1 MALMAVLEA
10 DLRALSLEARRKY
23 PAVKE
28 AAEHAILKLR
38 SLPDPTLLARSDDI
52 VRIFIMACE
61 CKNVKLSI
69 TGLACLQ
76 KWIAHGA
83 VPPLA
88 LPEILATL
96 KEHADINDETVQ
108 LKTLQTILTIFQSQL
123 HPEDEDNMAIA
134 LGICFRLLENNKNP
148 DSVHSTAAATIRQA
162 VALIFDRVISA
173 EALPASSPAPSR
185 RTSRSNSVSGDV
197 SRSIIAAKAVE
208 LVKDTGASEAFLAT
222 KEQMTQAARL
232 GLRLFEDLTAVASGG
247 PASWL
252 RVPFLQRTF
261 ALDMIEYVL
270 SNYVSIF
277 RKLGPYQMVLRHQVC
292 SLLMTSLRTTGEL
305 EGEVGEPSFRR
316 LVLRCVANVLRL
328 YSSILVTECEVFLN
342 MLLKSINLDLPLW
355 HRIMVLEVLRGFCVE
370 ARILRL
376 LFQTFDMRPEN
387 TNVVAGMVR
396 VLANVVTNVQ
406 VPDASEESLAAV
418 AGMVRVLANV
428 VTNVQ
433 VPDASEESL
442 AAVAGMFNSKAKG
455 LEWSMDYDPSGVTV
469 IVASEAHA
477 ITLAVEGLLGVVFT
491 VATLTDEAIDAGEL
505 DSPRCETIQT
515 KGVVKGGNLA
525 FLCVSM
531 VNSVWQTLLDALS
544 LILSRSQGEAI
555 VLEILKGYQAFT
567 QACGVLR
574 AVEPLNAFLASL
586 CKFALVPQNDS
597 DKFSA
602 GTLVSPSGKRA
613 DFIPELKDVVV
624 LTPKNVQALRTI
636 FNIAHRLDSVL
647 GSSWTLVLET
657 LALLDRVIHSPHATT
672 QEVSAVVPRFS
683 REMGTQSSDFN
694 ILSTLDS
701 QLFESS
707 AFMSTSAVCSLLTA
721 LRQVS
726 NDSLMGVT
734 SGVGQVVSGITSNMG
749 SSVSGAIPQAMPK
762 VFAVER
768 MVATLVNNL
777 HRADLLWDQ
786 IIAHF
791 LELAEH
797 ESSHVRSVS
806 LDALDRAICA
816 VLGCERIKAESALS
830 PEVNDTEG
838 QASSLCDTSTEQG
851 ELSSIATGEQR
862 PVFNSDAFECKVMLP
877 VRTLYSFGQ
886 SAEVRSGA
894 LKILLH
900 VLERRGEKLYH
911 SWPDILE
918 LLRSVANTSEKDF
931 IPLGFQSVCFIMND
945 GLMSIPP
952 HAIDTC
958 IEVAGAFGAQ
968 RTDVNISLTA
978 IGLLWTTSDFFA
990 RGVFEEEDIVE
1001 VGRRFSYGTLQL
1013 NLQNQIDDLDKG
1025 LAVSDVGL
1033 EKAAVSSEKRSDVN
1047 YKRLLLAV
1055 YDVIQGFGTDE
1066 RPEVRNTAIDT
1077 LFMSISRHGHKL
1089 SPSMLEH
1096 CLWNLV
1102 FPLIDT
1108 VRHLASTS
1116 SKDEWQG
1123 RELGTQGGKP
1133 VHMLVHHSRNTA
1145 QKQWDETLVFVLNG
1159 IRRLLKHLFALLL
1172 KVKNFRQGW
1181 DCLFEFIKE
1190 SILNSSKEV
1199 AFAAIIT
1206 LNVVVTTH
1214 ASKGSMPLDY
1224 FEVVF
1229 ATYEVAILGAA
1240 NIQSRV
1246 VFKARQELLRN
1257 IAELYKQAYAMF
1269 EPNLYCRLLSLV
1281 DALARSPL
1289 NASDKT
1295 PSIQENMP
1303 LVLRTV
1309 LEVIPILKPLDDR
1322 MVSVWPA
1329 FLRQMVGYL
1338 VVGDNPSSLQGKG
1351 ANSASTKDLQGLDSA
1366 AHFSTAN
1373 GHDMSEKLERD
1384 RGNTGE
1390 HQRAS
1395 SLSKPQDSLNMGS
1408 NTTESVPNII
1418 RGLDTVSGTTLEYTI
1433 DLTFV
1438 ESIITLL
1445 QAHYLLAPLPIRL
1458 EVLPDVVHG
1467 LGRCMCTRRD
1477 APQGSLW
1484 RTAVGTFN
1492 SILREDLVSI
1502 PLFEHLSMGETD
1514 KLQGGPG
1521 RPRFWKELADVYEAF
1536 LVGSCGR
1543 AVTVDTQTSSGD
1555 YLKTDELLEQN
1566 VLDVLCNQVLKTC
1579 QNAPPEVITK
1589 LVHVLDRCA
1598 SRTSMLPLGS
1608 LELLPAHCSRFSF
1621 VCLQS
1626 LFNISRCD
1634 PSDEALS
1641 AAIVSSIATPVLV
1654 ARCDF
1659 ILKQFSRDENDQGD
1673 LPLPAIRIEELTL
1686 VLKEL
1691 ARLTIHSG
1699 NPADTKLSV
1708 LSKTGQPV
1716 VGRRTHISMLYGSLC
1731 ELVITREIR
1740 IRELLLVLLR
1750 LLGSELGFLESVLPP

>member
-23 PAVKE
+23 PAIKE

-38 SLPDPTLLARSDDI
+38 SIPDPALLARSDDI

-83 VPPLA
+83 VPVLS

-173 EALPASSPAPSR
+173 EALPVSSAAPSR

-197 SRSIIAAKAVE
+197 SRSIIAAKAVD
-208 LVKDTGASEAFLAT
+208 LVKDIGAQEASLAT

-232 GLRLFEDLTAVASGG
+232 GLRLFEDLTAVATGG

-252 RVPFLQRTF
+252 RIAFLQRTF

-277 RKLGPYQMVLRHQVC
+277 RKLGPYQLVLRHQVC

-387 TNVVAGMVR
+387 TNVVAGMVK

-406 VPDASEESLAAV
+406 I
-418 AGMVRVLANV
+418 
-428 VTNVQ
+428 
-433 VPDASEESL
+433 PDASEESL

-455 LEWSMDYDPSGVTV
+455 LEWNMDNDAIGVTV

-515 KGVVKGGNLA
+515 KGVEGGDLA

-567 QACGVLR
+567 QACGVLK

-586 CKFALVPQNDS
+586 CKFALVSQNES
-597 DKFSA
+597 EKTSL
-602 GTLVSPSGKRA
+602 GGLVSPSGKRA
-613 DFIPELKDVVV
+613 DIMPELKDVVV

-683 REMGTQSSDFN
+683 RELGTQSSDFN

-707 AFMSTSAVCSLLTA
+707 AFMSTSAVCSLLSA

-726 NDSLMGVT
+726 NESLLGVT
-734 SGVGQVVSGITSNMG
+734 SGLGQAVSGITPNMA
-749 SSVSGAIPQAMPK
+749 SSVSGAVPQALPK

-797 ESSHVRSVS
+797 ESSQVRSVS

-816 VLGCERIKAESALS
+816 VLGCERVRNESTLS
-830 PEVNDTEG
+830 DELNESEG
-838 QASSLCDTSTEQG
+838 QASNLSGSTAEQG
-851 ELSSIATGEQR
+851 ELSSNATGEQR
-862 PVFNSDAFECKVMLP
+862 PVFKADAFECKVILP

-931 IPLGFQSVCFIMND
+931 VPLGFQSVCVIMND
-945 GLMSIPP
+945 GLVSIPP

-990 RGVFEEEDIVE
+990 RGVFEGKNMVE
-1001 VGRRFSYGTLQL
+1001 IGRRFSVGALQL
-1013 NLQNQIDDLDKG
+1013 NLQHQIDDLDTG
-1025 LAVSDVGL
+1025 LAESNVASENGL
-1033 EKAAVSSEKRSDVN
+1033 VPSEKRTDFD

-1077 LFMSISRHGHKL
+1077 LFMSISRHGLKL
-1089 SPSMLEH
+1089 SPAMLEH

-1159 IRRLLKHLFALLL
+1159 IRRLLKHLFVLLQNL
-1172 KVKNFRQGW
+1172 KNFKQGW
-1181 DCLFEFIKE
+1181 DCLFDFIRE

-1199 AFAAIIT
+1199 AFAAIMT
-1206 LNVVVTTH
+1206 LHAVVTTH
-1214 ASKGSMPLDY
+1214 ASKGSMPTAY
-1224 FEVVF
+1224 FEVAF
-1229 ATYEVAILGAA
+1229 ATYEAAIIGAA
-1240 NIQSRV
+1240 SVQSRV
-1246 VFKARQELLRN
+1246 VYKARQELLRN
-1257 IAELYKQAYAMF
+1257 IAELYKQAYVMF
-1269 EPNLYCRLLSLV
+1269 EPILYCRLLSLV

-1289 NASDKT
+1289 NASDKASST
-1295 PSIQENMP
+1295 QENMP
-1303 LVLRTV
+1303 LVQRTV

-1322 MVSVWPA
+1322 MVSVWPS

-1338 VVGDNPSSLQGKG
+1338 VVSDSPSSLQGKG
-1351 ANSASTKDLQGLDSA
+1351 VNSASTKDLQGLDSA
-1366 AHFSTAN
+1366 APFSTVN

-1384 RGNTGE
+1384 TLHAGE
-1390 HQRAS
+1390 QQCAS
-1395 SLSKPQDSLNMGS
+1395 SLPKIQDYLNKLS
-1408 NTTESVPNII
+1408 ISTESNSNHMAGIEV
-1418 RGLDTVSGTTLEYTI
+1418 VSGTSLEHTL
-1433 DLTFV
+1433 DLMFI
-1438 ESIITLL
+1438 ESIVTLL
-1445 QAHYLLAPLPIRL
+1445 QTHYLLAPLPIRL
-1458 EVLPDVVHG
+1458 EVLPDVVSG

-1477 APQGSLW
+1477 APYGSLW
-1484 RTAVGTFN
+1484 RTAVSAYN
-1492 SILREDLVSI
+1492 SILLQDLISI
-1502 PLFEHLSMGETD
+1502 PLFEHLTKGESD
-1514 KLQGGPG
+1514 KLQSGPG

-1543 AVTVDTQTSSGD
+1543 AVTVSTESSSED
-1555 YLKTDELLEQN
+1555 YLKADELLEQN

-1579 QNAPPEVITK
+1579 QNAPSEVITK

-1608 LELLPAHCSRFSF
+1608 AELLPAHCSRFSF
-1621 VCLQS
+1621 VCLQA
-1626 LFNISRCD
+1626 LFNVSRFD
-1634 PSDEALS
+1634 PVDGASS
-1641 AAIVSSIATPVLV
+1641 AVIVGRIAMPVLV

-1659 ILKQFSRDENDQGD
+1659 ILKQFSRDENDHGD
-1673 LPLPAIRIEELTL
+1673 VPLPAIRIEELTL

-1691 ARLTIHSG
+1691 ARLTIHAG
-1699 NPADTKLSV
+1699 NPGETKLSV
-1708 LSKTGQPV
+1708 LSIDGQPASR
-1716 VGRRTHISMLYGSLC
+1716 RRTHLVMLYGSLC

-1750 LLGSELGFLESVLPP
+1750 LLGSELGLLGSGLPP

>member
-10 DLRALSLEARRKY
+10 DLRALSMEARRKY

-38 SLPDPTLLARSDDI
+38 SIPDPTLLAQSDDI

-83 VPPLA
+83 VPLSA

-96 KEHADINDETVQ
+96 KEHADISDETVQ
-108 LKTLQTILTIFQSQL
+108 LKTLQAILTIFQSQL

-148 DSVHSTAAATIRQA
+148 DSVHSTAAATVRQA
-162 VALIFDRVISA
+162 VALIFDRVVAAEGLPINSA
-173 EALPASSPAPSR
+173 APSR

-197 SRSIIAAKAVE
+197 SRSIIAAKTVE
-208 LVKDTGASEAFLAT
+208 LAKELEPSVAT

-232 GLRLFEDLTAVASGG
+232 GLRLFEDLTAVATGG

-252 RVPFLQRTF
+252 RVPLLQRTF
-261 ALDMIEYVL
+261 SLDMIEYVL

-277 RKLGPYQMVLRHQVC
+277 RKLGPYQLVLRHQVC

-342 MLLKSINLDLPLW
+342 MLLKSVNLELPLW

-418 AGMVRVLANV
+418 AGM
-428 VTNVQ
+428 
-433 VPDASEESL
+433 
-442 AAVAGMFNSKAKG
+442 FNSKAKG
-455 LEWSMDYDPSGVTV
+455 LEWSMDYDASGVTV
-469 IVASEAHA
+469 VVASEAHA
-477 ITLAVEGLLGVVFT
+477 ISLAVEGLLGVVFT

-505 DSPRCETIQT
+505 NSPRCETNQARAGPET
-515 KGVVKGGNLA
+515 SNLA
-525 FLCVSM
+525 LLCVSI
-531 VNSVWQTLLDALS
+531 VNSVWKILLEALS

-574 AVEPLNAFLASL
+574 AIEPLNAFLASL
-586 CKFALVPQNDS
+586 CKFALVPQNDLEKS
-597 DKFSA
+597 SVA
-602 GTLVSPSGKRA
+602 LVSPSGKRP
-613 DFIPELKDVVV
+613 DVTPEFKDVVV

-683 REMGTQSSDFN
+683 RDLSTQSSDFN

-707 AFMSTSAVCSLLTA
+707 AFMSTSAVSSLLTA

-726 NDSLMGVT
+726 NESLIGVT
-734 SGVGQVVSGITSNMG
+734 SGFGQTVSGVTPNVA
-749 SSVSGAIPQAMPK
+749 SSVGGTIQPTMPK
-762 VFAVER
+762 MFAVER

-777 HRADLLWDQ
+777 HRAELFWDQ
-786 IIAHF
+786 IVAHL

-797 ESSHVRSVS
+797 ESSQVRSVS

-816 VLGCERIKAESALS
+816 VLGCERIKK
-830 PEVNDTEG
+830 
-838 QASSLCDTSTEQG
+838 QASDLHDPSIEEAEINTVAKG
-851 ELSSIATGEQR
+851 ERRQ
-862 PVFNSDAFECKVMLP
+862 VFNSDTFECKVILP
-877 VRTLYSFGQ
+877 IRTLYSFGQ
-886 SAEVRSGA
+886 NTEARSGA

-900 VLERRGEKLYH
+900 VLERHGEKLYH

-931 IPLGFQSVCFIMND
+931 VPLGFQCVCVIMND
-945 GLMSIPP
+945 SLMSIPS
-952 HAIDTC
+952 HALDTC

-990 RGVFEEEDIVE
+990 RGLSEGKNIAE
-1001 VGRRFSYGTLQL
+1001 VGRRFSAGALHLKLQHHI
-1013 NLQNQIDDLDKG
+1013 NDLDTG
-1025 LAVSDVGL
+1025 LTETDVPMEDL
-1033 EKAAVSSEKRSDVN
+1033 TASPDKRIDVD

-1055 YDVIQGFGTDE
+1055 HDVIQGFGTDE

-1089 SPSMLEH
+1089 SPPMLEH

-1116 SKDEWQG
+1116 SADEWQG

-1159 IRRLLKHLFALLL
+1159 VRRLLKHLFVLLQSL
-1172 KVKNFRQGW
+1172 KNFRQGW
-1181 DCLFEFIKE
+1181 DCLFDFIKK

-1199 AFAAIIT
+1199 AFAAITT
-1206 LNVVVTTH
+1206 LHVVVTTH
-1214 ASKGSMPLDY
+1214 SSKGSMPRDY
-1224 FEVVF
+1224 FEVAF
-1229 ATYEVAILGAA
+1229 STYEGAIIGTVHT
-1240 NIQSRV
+1240 QSRV
-1246 VFKARQELLRN
+1246 VYKARQELLRN
-1257 IAELYKQAYAMF
+1257 AVELYKQAYLMF
-1269 EPNLYCRLLSLV
+1269 EPDMYRRLLFCIN
-1281 DALARSPL
+1281 ALARSPL
-1289 NASDKT
+1289 NASDK
-1295 PSIQENMP
+1295 PYSSQDNMP
-1303 LVLRTV
+1303 LVQRTV
-1309 LEVIPILKPLDDR
+1309 LEVIPMLKPLDDH
-1322 MVSVWPA
+1322 MISVWPD
-1329 FLRQMVGYL
+1329 FLRLMVEFL
-1338 VVGDNPSSLQGKG
+1338 VIGDNVSAMQGKN
-1351 ANSASTKDLQGLDSA
+1351 ANN
-1366 AHFSTAN
+1366 STAKGMKGEVTEN
-1373 GHDMSEKLERD
+1373 GHGIGEVMEKRMSQTMAEQH
-1384 RGNTGE
+1384 GG
-1390 HQRAS
+1390 
-1395 SLSKPQDSLNMGS
+1395 SLSNTKEYFNKLLNL
-1408 NTTESVPNII
+1408 TESI
-1418 RGLDTVSGTTLEYTI
+1418 RSDTQASETTSTEYFM
-1433 DLTFV
+1433 DLTFI
-1438 ESIITLL
+1438 ESVVTIL
-1445 QAHYLLAPLPIRL
+1445 QTHYIMAPSPSRL
-1458 EVLPDVVHG
+1458 QVLPDVVGG

-1477 APQGSLW
+1477 APFGNLW
-1484 RTAVGTFN
+1484 RTATTAFN
-1492 SILREDLVSI
+1492 TILLEDIVLVSMLER
-1502 PLFEHLSMGETD
+1502 PCKGQTD
-1514 KLQGGPG
+1514 KLSSGPG
-1521 RPRFWKELADVYEAF
+1521 RPRFWKEVADVYEAF

-1543 AVTVDTQTSSGD
+1543 AVTVSTESCSDD
-1555 YLKTDELLEQN
+1555 HMKVDELLEQN
-1566 VLDVLCNQVLKTC
+1566 VLEVLCNTVLKTC
-1579 QNAPPEVITK
+1579 QAAPSEVITK
-1589 LVHVLDRCA
+1589 LVHVIDRCA

-1608 LELLPAHCSRFSF
+1608 VELLPAHCSRFSF
-1621 VCLQS
+1621 ICLQA
-1626 LFNISRCD
+1626 LFSISRFDSC
-1634 PSDEALS
+1634 DEAS
-1641 AAIVSSIATPVLV
+1641 SSFIVGKIAMPVLV

-1673 LPLPAIRIEELTL
+1673 ISLPTIRIEELTL

-1691 ARLTIHSG
+1691 ARLTTPG
-1699 NPADTKLSV
+1699 GDFLEGKLSV
-1708 LSKTGQPV
+1708 GAKTV
-1716 VGRRTHISMLYGSLC
+1716 AGRRIHLVMLYGSLC
-1731 ELVITREIR
+1731 QLVITREIR

-1750 LLGSELGFLESVLPP
+1750 LLGSELNFLENA

>member
-38 SLPDPTLLARSDDI
+38 SLPDLTLLARSDDI

-69 TGLACLQ
+69 TGLTCLQ

-83 VPPLA
+83 IPSLA

-134 LGICFRLLENNKNP
+134 LGICFRLLENSKSL
-148 DSVHSTAAATIRQA
+148 DSVHSTAAATLRQA

-173 EALPASSPAPSR
+173 EALPVSIVGPSR
-185 RTSRSNSVSGDV
+185 RTSRSSSISGDV
-197 SRSIIAAKAVE
+197 SRSIIAAKTVE
-208 LVKDTGASEAFLAT
+208 TVKDTETHQASLAT

-232 GLRLFEDLTAVASGG
+232 GLRLFEDLTAVATGG
-247 PASWL
+247 PAIWL
-252 RVPFLQRTF
+252 RVSFLQRTF
-261 ALDMIEYVL
+261 VLDMIEYVL
-270 SNYVSIF
+270 SNYASIF
-277 RKLGPYQMVLRHQVC
+277 RKLGPYQLVLRHQVC

-316 LVLRCVANVLRL
+316 LVLRCVANVIRL

-342 MLLKSINLDLPLW
+342 MLVKSVNLELPLW

-418 AGMVRVLANV
+418 AGM
-428 VTNVQ
+428 
-433 VPDASEESL
+433 
-442 AAVAGMFNSKAKG
+442 FNSKAKG
-455 LEWSMDYDPSGVTV
+455 VEWSMEYDASGVAV

-505 DSPRCETIQT
+505 DSPRCETVQT
-515 KGVVKGGNLA
+515 KGLPKGGDLA

-531 VNSVWQTLLDALS
+531 VNSVWQILLDALS

-574 AVEPLNAFLASL
+574 AVGPLNAFLASL
-586 CKFALVPQNDS
+586 CKFALVSQNELEKS
-597 DKFSA
+597 SA
-602 GTLVSPSGKRA
+602 GGLVSPSGKRT
-613 DFIPELKDVVV
+613 DIIPEPRDVVV

-683 REMGTQSSDFN
+683 REFGTQSSDFN

-707 AFMSTSAVCSLLTA
+707 AYMSTSAVCSLLTA

-726 NDSLMGVT
+726 NESLMGVT
-734 SGVGQVVSGITSNMG
+734 SGLGQAVSGNTPNMT
-749 SSVSGAIPQAMPK
+749 SSVSGPIPQSMPK

-777 HRADLLWDQ
+777 HRAELLWDQ

-797 ESSHVRSVS
+797 ESSQVRSVS
-806 LDALDRAICA
+806 LDALDRVICA
-816 VLGCERIKAESALS
+816 VLGCDHIRSDSALTT
-830 PEVNDTEG
+830 ELNDTLG
-838 QASSLCDTSTEQG
+838 QSSNLCDTSAEQG
-851 ELSSIATGEQR
+851 ERSEVTKGEHK
-862 PVFNSDAFECKVMLP
+862 PGFKLDSFECKVILP
-877 VRTLYSFGQ
+877 LRTLYSFGQ
-886 SAEVRSGA
+886 NTEVRSGA

-900 VLERRGEKLYH
+900 VLERHGEKLYH

-931 IPLGFQSVCFIMND
+931 VPLGFQSVCVIMND
-945 GLMSIPP
+945 GLMSIPT

-958 IEVAGAFGAQ
+958 IEVAGAYGAQ

-990 RGVFEEEDIVE
+990 RGVFEGNDSIEAR
-1001 VGRRFSYGTLQL
+1001 RRFSVGALQSK
-1013 NLQNQIDDLDKG
+1013 LQHQINDLDSG
-1025 LAVSDVGL
+1025 PAESDATLDSV
-1033 EKAAVSSEKRSDVN
+1033 AASFERRSDVD

-1089 SPSMLEH
+1089 SPAMLEH

-1108 VRHLASTS
+1108 VRHLAATS

-1159 IRRLLKHLFALLL
+1159 VRRLLKHLFVLLQNL
-1172 KVKNFRQGW
+1172 KNFKQGW
-1181 DCLFEFIKE
+1181 DGLFEFIRE

-1206 LNVVVTTH
+1206 LHVVLTTH

-1224 FEVVF
+1224 FEVAF
-1229 ATYEVAILGAA
+1229 ATYEAAIIGAA
-1240 NIQSRV
+1240 DAQSRV
-1246 VFKARQELLRN
+1246 VYKARQELLRN

-1269 EPNLYCRLLSLV
+1269 QPKTYFRMLSLV
-1281 DALARSPL
+1281 DALARSPV
-1289 NASDKT
+1289 NASDK
-1295 PSIQENMP
+1295 PSPVQENMP
-1303 LVLRTV
+1303 LVQRTV
-1309 LEVIPILKPLDDR
+1309 LEVIPLLKPLDER
-1322 MVSVWPA
+1322 MSSTWPV
-1329 FLRQMVGYL
+1329 FLQQMVAYL
-1338 VVGDNPSSLQGKG
+1338 MVGDIPTSLHVKASS
-1351 ANSASTKDLQGLDSA
+1351 NSTMKDLQELESALPFSTVNGHGLKEGLEKDGPHVAMNDSA
-1366 AHFSTAN
+1366 NLLSESQDYLNKPSYPITLSESMAN
-1373 GHDMSEKLERD
+1373 HLPVSE
-1384 RGNTGE
+1384 N
-1390 HQRAS
+1390 
-1395 SLSKPQDSLNMGS
+1395 LSGPTFM
-1408 NTTESVPNII
+1408 
-1418 RGLDTVSGTTLEYTI
+1418 EYTK
-1433 DLTFV
+1433 DPMFL
-1438 ESIITLL
+1438 ESIVTLV
-1445 QAHYLLAPLPIRL
+1445 QTHYLLAPLPARI
-1458 EVLPDVVHG
+1458 EVLPDVIAG

-1477 APQGSLW
+1477 LPHCTLW
-1484 RTAVGTFN
+1484 RTAVGAYN
-1492 SILREDLVSI
+1492 SILLKDLAAISS
-1502 PLFEHLSMGETD
+1502 FEHPLTEESES
-1514 KLQGGPG
+1514 LQSGPG

-1543 AVTVDTQTSSGD
+1543 AVTVDLGSPSED
-1555 YLKTDELLEQN
+1555 SLKADELLEKN
-1566 VLDVLCNQVLKTC
+1566 VLDVFCNKVLKTC
-1579 QNAPPEVITK
+1579 QNAPSEVIGR

-1598 SRTSMLPLGS
+1598 SRTSALPLGS
-1608 LELLPAHCSRFSF
+1608 AELLPAHCSRFSF
-1621 VCLQS
+1621 VCLQA
-1626 LFNISRCD
+1626 LFNLSR
-1634 PSDEALS
+1634 SDTSGDALS
-1641 AAIVSSIATPVLV
+1641 TIMVSRAAIPVLV

-1659 ILKQFSRDENDQGD
+1659 ILRQFSRDENDQGD
-1673 LPLPAIRIEELTL
+1673 VSLPAIRIDEMIL

-1691 ARLTIHSG
+1691 ARLILRPG
-1699 NPADTKLSV
+1699 NSVQTKLSAFSSNGQKMIGKRAHLV
-1708 LSKTGQPV
+1708 L
-1716 VGRRTHISMLYGSLC
+1716 LYGSLC
-1731 ELVITREIR
+1731 ELVITRETR

-1750 LLGSELGFLESVLPP
+1750 LLGSELGFLENVSRA